1 MSEEVREK
9 VTTERDELEI
19 KLKKL
24 AAFIYNNDAFKKI
37 NPKQQKLLKKQLV
50 VMDAYLDILNE
61 RLEVG

>member
-1 MSEEVREK
+1 MSEEVRER
-9 VTTERDELEI
+9 VTAERDELEI

-37 NPKQQKLLKKQLV
+37 NPRQQKLLKEQLV
-50 VMDAYLDILNE
+50 VMDRYLDILNK